1 VGALL
6 PLMLLLPPRVAR
18 AGDDVARGAASA
30 VAYEAAPAAAAKAP
44 PAPTLPLVSL
54 DLEAAA
60 HCARS
65 QSLVGDA
72 CSFMTGMTARRV
84 LDEGV
89 AWTWAGAL
97 TPRGIEGEIAAPFSA
112 GGEDRILAT
121 ELVETLVNAQR
132 AASMCLFI
140 GRSLEID
147 GVTWVVLTAY
157 APADT

>member
-1 VGALL
+1 VGVLL
-6 PLMLLLPPRVAR
+6 PLPLFFLAPAR

-30 VAYEAAPAAAAKAP
+30 AAYQVPAATTTATP
-44 PAPTLPLVSL
+44 PPTLPLVSI

-97 TPRGIEGEIAAPFSA
+97 TPHAIEGEIAAPFRAA
-112 GGEDRILAT
+112 GEERVLAT
-121 ELVETLVNAQR
+121 ELVETLVNAQH
-132 AASMCLFI
+132 AASLCLYI

>member
-1 VGALL
+1 MGALL
-6 PLMLLLPPRVAR
+6 PLLITLPRLVTASAR

-30 VAYEAAPAAAAKAP
+30 ATYEAPAAAA
-44 PAPTLPLVSL
+44 PALPLVSL

-65 QSLVGDA
+65 QTLVGDA

-97 TPRGIEGEIAAPFSA
+97 TPRTIEGDVAAPFSA
-112 GGEDRILAT
+112 GGEDRVLAT
-121 ELVETLVNAQR
+121 ELVETLVNAQH
-132 AASMCLFI
+132 AASLCLYI

>member
-1 VGALL
+1 MGVLL
-6 PLMLLLPPRVAR
+6 PLPLLLLAPAR

-30 VAYEAAPAAAAKAP
+30 AAYQAPAAAVTAAP
-44 PAPTLPLVSL
+44 PPSLPLVSI

-65 QSLVGDA
+65 QTLVGDA

-89 AWTWAGAL
+89 PWTWAGAL
-97 TPRGIEGEIAAPFSA
+97 TPRTIEGEIAAPFGAA
-112 GGEDRILAT
+112 GEERVLAT
-121 ELVETLVNAQR
+121 ELVESLVTAQH
-132 AASMCLFI
+132 AASLCLFI

>member
-1 VGALL
+1 MGALL
-6 PLMLLLPPRVAR
+6 PLLLTLPPLVMAPAR

-30 VAYEAAPAAAAKAP
+30 AAHEAPAATAP
-44 PAPTLPLVSL
+44 ALPLVSL

-65 QSLVGDA
+65 QTLVGDA

-97 TPRGIEGEIAAPFSA
+97 TARTIEGDVAAPFSA
-112 GGEDRILAT
+112 GGEDRVLAT
-121 ELVETLVNAQR
+121 ELVETLVNTQH
-132 AASMCLFI
+132 AASLCLYI